1 MTPEGVKTSESDKR
15 ITSQFV
21 NKHLQIGID
30 ALQELAHSG
39 ESVKHL
45 RFE

>member
-1 MTPEGVKTSESDKR
+1 VST
-15 ITSQFV
+15 
-21 NKHLQIGID
+21 HLNIGID
-30 ALQELAHSG
+30 ALRELRDSG

>member
-1 MTPEGVKTSESDKR
+1 
-15 ITSQFV
+15 
-21 NKHLQIGID
+21 LQIGID
-30 ALQELAHSG
+30 ALEELANSG